1 MVTSLAMFR
10 RTRVTV
16 VLWFHVKVVC
26 AFMLASFVLPFD
38 GRVVRRGC
46 CGFLAGVVT

>member
-26 AFMLASFVLPFD
+26 AFMLVSFVLPFD
-38 GRVVRRGC
+38 DVLCAAAVVD
-46 CGFLAGVVT
+46 FLLVL